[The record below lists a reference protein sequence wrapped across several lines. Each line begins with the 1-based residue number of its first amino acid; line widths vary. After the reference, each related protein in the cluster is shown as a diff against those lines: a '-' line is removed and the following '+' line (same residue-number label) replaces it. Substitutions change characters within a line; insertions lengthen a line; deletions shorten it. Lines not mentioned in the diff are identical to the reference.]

1 MKKIKKD
8 GFEKKKFNYLKAIV
22 IKKNNDQ
29 IRRKTKL
36 KGCFGVSLCT
46 FKT

>member
-1 MKKIKKD
+1 MKLKKNQIL
-8 GFEKKKFNYLKAIV
+8 NYFKTIV

-29 IRRKTKL
+29 IRKKNKL

-46 FKT
+46 FKHEM